1 MGTPSLGQLSV
12 KLDNFR
18 TFFTNQPP
26 SMVSGMYEKAVR
38 MKSKSNS
45 VSLAPGCCPGSR
57 MVESSTKD
65 RPHLVLRGK
74 GEGIYS
80 CEKSC
85 PNWNALKVCSHV
97 VVTAD
102 INGELA
108 DFLVR
113 FKPQPTNMS
122 KLALTDMP
130 KGVGKKG
137 GVTAPKKKAPV
148 PITCRKNRT
157 YAQVVNTNPFF
168 IKLLTN
174 RIEVCQ
180 GCRGSLK
187 SPQGTIPAPPF
198 NYCVARKEKRPYKDK
213 DENMRISGNH
223 CDTHYHIRINCLPEG
238 FDKTFLQF
246 PEDLPENYKSFFIR
260 NL

>member
-1 MGTPSLGQLSV
+1 MDTSSLGQLSV
-12 KLDNFR
+12 KYENFR
-18 TFFTNQPP
+18 TFFPNQPP
-26 SMVSGMYEKAVR
+26 SMVTGMYEKVVR
-38 MKSKSNS
+38 LKSKCNS
-45 VSLAPGCCPGSR
+45 VSIAPGCCPGSR

-74 GEGIYS
+74 ADGIYS

-97 VVTAD
+97 LVTAEV
-102 INGELA
+102 NGELA

-113 FKPQPTNMS
+113 FRPRPTNVS
-122 KLALTDMP
+122 NLVLTDMP
-130 KGVGKKG
+130 KGAGKKG
-137 GVTAPKKKAPV
+137 GVTAPKKKTPV
-148 PITCRKNRT
+148 QITSRKPRT

-168 IKLLTN
+168 IKLLNN

-180 GCRGSLK
+180 GCHGSLK

-213 DENMRISGNH
+213 NGNNRISSTE
-223 CDTHYHIRINCLPEG
+223 CDTHYHVRLNCLPEG

-246 PEDLPENYKSFFIR
+246 PEDLPENYKSFFNR